1 MQTTMNSVAG
11 NGTVDASGTSAVAS
25 AADQA
30 LQLFTTLLV
39 AQVKNQDPLA
49 PTDPSQ
55 FVNQLTQQTQ
65 MEALQ
70 KLAAQG
76 SASTSTLQSLR
87 MLSLGGQV
95 GSAGAVATDH
105 VALDGSPVQTTLTL
119 DVPSARTSL
128 VLTGSDGTAHRVT
141 LGSRPAG
148 ALDFKLDPKALG
160 LLPGRYALRVEADGA
175 TGSRLEVHGTLASV
189 RLGANGT
196 LVGQVANV
204 GEVPPD
210 SITQF
215 NGRPGA

>member
-1 MQTTMNSVAG
+1 MQTTMNPVAN
-11 NGTVDASGTSAVAS
+11 NGTSAASDTGAVAS

-76 SASTSTLQSLR
+76 SATTSMLQSLHV
-87 MLSLGGQV
+87 LSLGGQV
-95 GSAGAVATDH
+95 GSDVAVATDH
-105 VALDGSPVQTTLTL
+105 VTLSGSPVQTTLTL
-119 DVPSARTSL
+119 DVASARTSL
-128 VLTGSDGTAHRVT
+128 VLTGSDGVGHRVA

-148 ALDFKLDPKALG
+148 AFDIKLDPEALG
-160 LLPGRYALRVEADGA
+160 LPPGRYALRVEADGGA
-175 TGSRLEVHGTLASV
+175 GSRIEVHGTLASV
-189 RLGANGT
+189 RLAANNA
-196 LVGQVANV
+196 LVAQVGNV
-204 GEVPPD
+204 GEVTPD